1 MLRRL
6 VEISLRKRGIV
17 IALAIG
23 LIVYGLIVA
32 ARAKLDVFPDF
43 VQPQV
48 SVQTESPGLSPEQ
61 VEALVT
67 RPIENALNG
76 TVDLES
82 VRSES
87 IQGLSVVTALFAD
100 GTDIFRARQMLA
112 ERLAQLTGALPVGV
126 AAPKMEPLTSSTMD
140 LLKFGLTSGKLSPME
155 LRTFA
160 DWTVRPKL
168 LSVSGVAAV
177 KVFGGAVRELQIQF
191 QPEKLQIFGLSVQD
205 VAGAARAATG
215 VRGAGYVETA
225 AQRLPIQTEG
235 QSLTAQQLGEVVV
248 AQHDGRIVRLK
259 DIATVIEGAQPK
271 FGDALINGQP
281 GVLMT
286 VSSQY
291 GATTIEVTRSVEAAL
306 DEFKPAF
313 AAQGIEYARGLH
325 RPATFIELAVRNMK
339 ISLVLGAVLVAV
351 VLFLFLLD
359 MRTALISFLSIPLS
373 LLTAVIV
380 LNHFGVT
387 LNAMTLGGLAVAVG
401 VVVDDAIIDVE
412 NILRRLRENQSSG
425 APRPL
430 FDVVLG
436 ASLEVRSAVV
446 YATFIVALVFL
457 PVLLLTG
464 LQGKFFAPLGFTFIL
479 AIMASLVVA
488 LTVTPALCYAL
499 LARME
504 PHEEPGYL
512 RWLKQFHAA
521 LLKKIS
527 RWPKTVIIAS
537 LVSFAGALATLPF
550 FGGEF
555 LPDFREGHFVCQLT
569 MTPGT
574 SLPEMLRIGTQISQE
589 TLKLGAVHSV
599 EEQIGRAEGGEDTW
613 GPHRGEMHV
622 ELKPTSGDEQE
633 IVQRQIRDVL
643 AKFPGVQSEVL
654 TFLGD
659 RIGETIAGETAQ
671 VVVSVYGDD
680 LDVLDAKASEIAE
693 VLKKVRGAADVQVS
707 APPGAPRIAVKLR
720 PERLTQFGFRPTEVL
735 EAVQTAYEGD
745 VAAQIYEGEKVF
757 NVTVILDAATRTQP
771 EKIGGLLV
779 ANSQGVQMPL
789 RELATVELATGRYS
803 ILHDAA
809 RRRQTITCNPAGRD
823 VASFVADVKRQITEN
838 VKLPAKVYVEF
849 GGAAEQQARA
859 NRELTLRSLAVAA
872 GIVLLLAM
880 VFRKSGHVILVL
892 ANVPFA
898 LVGGVLAIFL
908 AGVFSDEARA
918 SLSLGTLV
926 GFVTLFGI
934 TMRNSIMMIS
944 HFEHLVREEG
954 MNWGFECAMRGA
966 TERLI
971 PILMTALVTGLGL
984 LPLAMGSGE
993 AGREIEG
1000 PMAIVIVGGLFTSTI
1015 LNLLVLPTL
1024 ALRYGKFGPENT
1036 SRPVETGNYR

>member
-6 VEISLRKRGIV
+6 VEISLEKRGIV
-17 IALAIG
+17 ITLAIG
-23 LIVYGLIVA
+23 LITYGLIVA
-32 ARAKLDVFPDF
+32 SRAKLDVFPDF
-43 VQPQV
+43 MQPQV

-87 IQGLSVVTALFAD
+87 IQGLSVVMAVFAD
-100 GTDIFRARQMLA
+100 GTDIFRARQLLA
-112 ERLAQLTGALPVGV
+112 ERLGQLAGTLPVGV

-140 LLKFGLTSGKLSPME
+140 LLKFGLTSDKISAME

-168 LSVSGVAAV
+168 LSVSGVAAI

-191 QPEKLQIFGLSVQD
+191 QPEKLQMFGLSVQD
-205 VAGAARAATG
+205 VASAARAATG

-235 QSLTAQQLGEVVV
+235 QTLTSHQLGEVVV
-248 AQHDGRIVRLK
+248 AQNNGRVVRLK
-259 DIATVIEGAQPK
+259 DVATVIEGAQPK
-271 FGDALINGQP
+271 FGDALINGKP

-286 VSSQY
+286 ISSQY
-291 GATTIEVTRSVEAAL
+291 GANTIEVTRGVEAAL

-313 AAQGIEYARGLH
+313 AAQGIEYAQGLH
-325 RPATFIELAVRNMK
+325 RPATFIELALHNMK
-339 ISLVLGAVLVAV
+339 ISLLLGAVLVAV

-359 MRTALISFLSIPLS
+359 LRTALISFLSIPLS
-373 LLTAVIV
+373 LLAAVIV
-380 LNHFGVT
+380 LDHFGVT
-387 LNAMTLGGLAVAVG
+387 LNAMTLGGLAVAIG

-446 YATFIVALVFL
+446 YASFIVALVFL

-479 AIMASLVVA
+479 AILASLAVA

-499 LARME
+499 LARMK

-512 RWLKQFHAA
+512 RWLKQLHGT
-521 LLKKIS
+521 LLKTIS
-527 RWPKTVIIAS
+527 RWPKTVIVAS
-537 LVSFAGALATLPF
+537 LISFAGALATLPF

-569 MTPGT
+569 MAPGT
-574 SLPEMLRIGTQISQE
+574 SLPEMLRIGTQISRE
-589 TLKLGAVHSV
+589 LLKLGAVRSV
-599 EEQIGRAEGGEDTW
+599 EEQVGRAEGGEDTW
-613 GPHRGEMHV
+613 GTHRGEIHV

-633 IVQRQIRDVL
+633 NVQKQIRDVL

-671 VVVSVYGDD
+671 VVVNVFGDD
-680 LDVLDAKASEIAE
+680 LDTLDAKAGEIAE
-693 VLKKVRGAADVQVS
+693 VLKKVPGAADVQVT

-735 EAVQTAYEGD
+735 DAVQTAYEGD

-757 NVTVILDAATRTQP
+757 NVTVILDTAARTQP
-771 EKIGGLLV
+771 EKIGKLLV
-779 ANSQGVQMPL
+779 SNSQGVQMPL
-789 RELATVELATGRYS
+789 RELATVELATGRYA

-809 RRRQTITCNPAGRD
+809 RRRQIITCNPAGRD
-823 VASFVADVKRQITEN
+823 VASFVADAKRQIAEK

-849 GGAAEQQARA
+849 SGAAEQQATA
-859 NRELTLRSLAVAA
+859 KRELMLRSLAVTA

-892 ANVPFA
+892 ANIPFA

-908 AGVFSDEARA
+908 AGIFSDEGQA

-954 MNWGFECAMRGA
+954 MIWGIECAVRGA

-984 LPLAMGSGE
+984 LPLAIGSGE

-1000 PMAIVIVGGLFTSTI
+1000 PMAIVILGGLLTSTL

-1024 ALRYGKFGPENT
+1024 ALRYGNFSPEK
-1036 SRPVETGNYR
+1036 SS

>member
-17 IALAIG
+17 IALALG
-23 LIVYGLIVA
+23 LILHGLFVA

-48 SVQTESPGLSPEQ
+48 TVQTESPGLSPEQ

-67 RPIENALNG
+67 RPVENALNG
-76 TVDLES
+76 TMNLES

-87 IQGLSVVTALFAD
+87 IQGLSVVTAVFAD
-100 GTDIFRARQMLA
+100 GTDIFKARQMLA
-112 ERLAQLTGALPVGV
+112 ERLAQLAGTLPLGV

-140 LLKFGLTSGKLSPME
+140 LLKFGLTSEKLSPLE

-191 QPEKLQIFGLSVQD
+191 SPEKLQIFGLSVQD
-205 VAGAARAATG
+205 VANAARAATG

-225 AQRLPIQTEG
+225 TQRLPIQTEG
-235 QSLTAQQLGEVVV
+235 QSLTAAQLGDVVV
-248 AQHDGRIVRLK
+248 AQHDGRSVRLK
-259 DIATVIEGAQPK
+259 DVAAVIDGMQPK

-281 GVLMT
+281 GILMT
-286 VSSQY
+286 TASQY
-291 GATTIEVTRSVEAAL
+291 GTNTLDVTVGVEAAL
-306 DEFKPAF
+306 DELRPAF
-313 AAQGIEYARGLH
+313 AAQGITYTPGLH
-325 RPATFIELAVRNMK
+325 RPATFIELAIHNMK
-339 ISLVLGAVLVAV
+339 ISLLLGAALVAV

-359 MRTALISFLSIPLS
+359 LRTALISFLSIPLS
-373 LLTAVIV
+373 LLAAVIV
-380 LNHFGVT
+380 LDRFGAT
-387 LNAMTLGGLAVAVG
+387 LNTMTLGGLAVAIG

-412 NILRRLRENQSSG
+412 NILRRLRENTVSA

-430 FDVVLG
+430 FDVVLD

-464 LQGKFFAPLGFTFIL
+464 LQGKFFAPLGFTFVL
-479 AIMASLVVA
+479 AIMASLAVA
-488 LTVTPALCYAL
+488 LTVTPALCFAL
-499 LARME
+499 LSRMK
-504 PHEEPGYL
+504 PHEEPNYL
-512 RWLKQFHAA
+512 RRLKNLHRA
-521 LLKKIS
+521 LLEKIS
-527 RWPKTVIIAS
+527 RRPKTVIVAGLI
-537 LVSFAGALATLPF
+537 SFAGACATLPF

-569 MTPGT
+569 MAPGT
-574 SLPEMLRIGTQISQE
+574 SLPEMIRLGTQMSQE
-589 TLKLGAVHSV
+589 LLKIDTIQSV
-599 EEQIGRAEGGEDTW
+599 EEQCGRAEGGEDTW
-613 GPHRGEMHV
+613 GPHRGEMHI
-622 ELKPTSGDEQE
+622 ELKPTSGDDQE
-633 IVQRQIRDVL
+633 KLQAQIRDVL
-643 AKFPGVQSEVL
+643 AKYPGVQSDVL

-671 VVVSVYGDD
+671 VVVNVFGDD
-680 LDVLDAKASEIAE
+680 LDTIDAKAGE
-693 VLKKVRGAADVQVS
+693 VAAVLQKVPGAADVQMS

-720 PERLTQFGFRPTEVL
+720 PARLTQFGFRPTEVL
-735 EAVQTAYEGD
+735 EALQTAYEGD

-757 NVTVILDAATRTQP
+757 NVTVILDETTRTQP
-771 EKIGGLLV
+771 EKIGDLLV
-779 ANSQGVQMPL
+779 ANSQGMQMPL
-789 RELATVELATGRYS
+789 RELATVELATGRYA
-803 ILHDAA
+803 ILHDGA

-823 VASFVADVKRQITEN
+823 VASFVADAQKQIAEK
-838 VKLPAKVYVEF
+838 VKLPADVYLEF
-849 GGAAEQQARA
+849 SGAAQQQSAA
-859 NRELTLRSLAVAA
+859 QRELILRSAVVAA

-880 VFRKSGHVILVL
+880 VFRQTSHVVLVL

-898 LVGGVLAIFL
+898 LVGGMLAIFL
-908 AGVFSDEARA
+908 AGIFSDDHQAA
-918 SLSLGTLV
+918 LSLGTLV

-944 HFEHLVREEG
+944 HYEHLIREEG
-954 MNWGFECAMRGA
+954 MTWGLDCAVRGA

-984 LPLAMGSGE
+984 LPLALGSGA

-1000 PMAIVIVGGLFTSTI
+1000 PMAIVILGGLFTSTL

-1024 ALRYGKFGPENT
+1024 ALRFGKFPGEPG
-1036 SRPVETGNYR
+1036 SGF